1 MANMESVIWTTYMSP
16 YDAFPSGSCLNGI
29 VIPAVCSRLLEVFT
43 FIINRFVPRSSL
55 LLGEVME
62 ESNI

>member
-1 MANMESVIWTTYMSP
+1 MSP
-16 YDAFPSGSCLNGI
+16 YHAFPSGSCVNAI
-29 VIPAVCSRLLEVFT
+29 VIPAVCTRLLEEFT
-43 FIINRFVPRSSL
+43 VMINRFVPSTSL

>member
-1 MANMESVIWTTYMSP
+1 MSP
-16 YDAFPSGSCLNGI
+16 YHAFPSGGCLNAI
-29 VIPAVCSRLLEVFT
+29 VIPAVCTRLLEEFT
-43 FIINRFVPRSSL
+43 FIVNRFVPGTSL

>member
-1 MANMESVIWTTYMSP
+1 MSP
-16 YDAFPSGSCLNGI
+16 YHAFPDDSCLNGI

-43 FIINRFVPRSSL
+43 FIINRFVQGSSI

>member
-1 MANMESVIWTTYMSP
+1 MSP
-16 YDAFPSGSCLNGI
+16 YHAFPSGSCLNGI

-43 FIINRFVPRSSL
+43 FIINRFVPGSSL